1 MRNKRVIASI
11 CLLSSFWV
19 QSQTT
24 PSNTVLDS
32 IINSPVVEEYFTDTL
47 PYKTDMNTSIQPK
60 KFTPKFKNNYKS
72 DPDFNYEEA
81 SEEGLGTLLKNLWND
96 LKRWL
101 LKHLI
106 PTSQDLDS
114 FSLFIK
120 IGFWLLIGFIL
131 YLLMRL
137 FINKDID
144 WFFTKKK
151 KTFPTTYD
159 ILENDIT
166 SIPFESLIAKTILNE
181 EYRLAIRYYY
191 LWLLQTLSKQEH
203 IVWELEKTNADYL
216 LEIKDSELK
225 AQFRYLSY
233 LYNNVW
239 YGEFSLEKDTF
250 NHARSSFEKTLNE
263 LNI

>member
-1 MRNKRVIASI
+1 MRNKRFIAGI
-11 CLLSSFWV
+11 CLLSSLYI

-32 IINSPVVEEYFTDTL
+32 IITPTVIEAHFTDTL
-47 PYKTDMNTSIQPK
+47 PYKTDVNTIIHPQ
-60 KFTPKFKNNYKS
+60 KFTPKFKNHYKS

-81 SEEGLGTLLKNLWND
+81 SEESLGTLLKNLWND

-114 FSLFIK
+114 FSFFIK
-120 IGFWLLIGFIL
+120 IGFWLLIGFSL
-131 YLLMRL
+131 YLLLRL
-137 FINKDID
+137 FINKDIN
-144 WFFTKKK
+144 WIFTKKK
-151 KTFPTTYD
+151 KTFATSYD
-159 ILENDIT
+159 ILEKDIT
-166 SIPFESLIAKTILNE
+166 SIPFESLIAKAILNE
-181 EYRLAIRYYY
+181 EYRLTIRYYY
-191 LWLLQTLSKQEH
+191 LWLLQTLSKQEY

-216 LEIKDSELK
+216 IEIKDSELK

-250 NHARSSFEKTLNE
+250 DQARSSFEQTLNK
-263 LNI
+263 LNT